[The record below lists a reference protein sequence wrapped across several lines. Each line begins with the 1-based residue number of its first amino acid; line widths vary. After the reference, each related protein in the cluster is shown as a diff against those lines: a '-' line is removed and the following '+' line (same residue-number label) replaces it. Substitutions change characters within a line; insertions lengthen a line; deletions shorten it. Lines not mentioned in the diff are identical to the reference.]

1 MTWLRL
7 VPRSSAED
15 HSCGDAT
22 LDYAESD
29 IDSSAAVPCEP
40 PCCWEEACLVVQKS
54 ATGAIF
60 VAVFP
65 LSGDICI

>member
-40 PCCWEEACLVVQKS
+40 PCCSEEVCLVMQKS
-54 ATGAIF
+54 AIGVLF
-60 VAVFP
+60 CSSFFP
-65 LSGDICI
+65 PW